1 MNYPGSRYTL
11 KMMEETI
18 FPAMQEV
25 AKELELRGARVSLDK
40 VAADDEHPLG
50 YLDLR
55 VQLGDEQDFLYQVWP
70 QQYSV
75 PGFTY
80 RARSGKSTYYRLE
93 TFLLEGSQ
101 GNDLMDY
108 SKEQVI
114 IDILDQYERHLN
126 FIHLHREAPGS
137 NITFPNA

>member
-1 MNYPGSRYTL
+1 
-11 KMMEETI
+11 
-18 FPAMQEV
+18 MQEV
-25 AKELELRGARVSLDK
+25 AKELELRDGRVTLES
-40 VAADDEHPLG
+40 VEADESNPIG

-55 VQLGDEQDFLYQVWP
+55 VHLGEEQDFIYQVWP
-70 QQYSV
+70 QQYSI

-93 TFLLEGSQ
+93 TFLMEGSQ

-126 FIHLHREAPGS
+126 FIHLNREAPGS
-137 NITFPNA
+137 NISFPSA